1 MHNGSGNDTALTA
14 RNTGSDSPEWWLSH
28 AGHPAPE
35 RRNIQTRNA
44 NISPGLKIDGT
55 TATCSVLVVGNAEN
69 DEITVVVKLWKGSSC
84 IATWNESGIGYVNFL
99 ENKTVSKGAEY
110 TLTAEVIINGI
121 RQPTYS
127 ING

>member
-1 MHNGSGNDTALTA
+1 MKKIALFLALLMFVLPVTVNA
-14 RNTGSDSPEWWLSH
+14 AT
-28 AGHPAPE
+28 
-35 RRNIQTRNA
+35 TRNA

-69 DEITVVVKLWKGSSC
+69 DQITLVVKLWKGSSC

-99 ENKTVSKGAEY
+99 EYKTVSKGAEY
-110 TLTAEVIINGI
+110 TLTAEVVISGI